1 MIFTEELIKV
11 LETSNVSF
19 YTGVPDSILK
29 PLSKII
35 NKKNKKKHIVAVNE
49 GSAVSIGIGYHLST
63 KKVPCIYF
71 QNSGLGNAINP
82 LVSIAHKKVYSI
94 PLLLMIGWR
103 GFPNS
108 NDEAQHNTKGE
119 ITPNILKLLN
129 IKYIELSKKNDLKKL
144 SKLIKYSKKNSV
156 QIIFLIKKNNI
167 FLK

>member
-63 KKVPCIYF
+63 KKFLYLFSKFWFRKCYKSPGFNCT
-71 QNSGLGNAINP
+71 Q
-82 LVSIAHKKVYSI
+82 KVYST
-94 PLLLMIGWR
+94 LLLMIGWR
-103 GFPNS
+103 GF
-108 NDEAQHNTKGE
+108 KF
-119 ITPNILKLLN
+119 KL
-129 IKYIELSKKNDLKKL
+129 
-144 SKLIKYSKKNSV
+144 
-156 QIIFLIKKNNI
+156 
-167 FLK
+167 